1 MNELPDTGNAALAAS
16 PVVIESPT
24 LRVDPGAGRGRRI
37 AQAVVPPLLLV
48 AVLIGV
54 WYFISYRV
62 VKRRFLLHPPHDVI
76 REGFL
81 TWDNFREI
89 LSGLWYSTQVAAM
102 GLGIAFVL
110 AVTIAVVMSQS
121 KLVERAVF
129 PLLVALQAIPILVM
143 VPLIALWF
151 DTKTLSRVIVC
162 VIIAFFPIVL
172 NTLFGLVSA
181 EAGLHDLLTLHH
193 ANRRTRLSKL
203 MLPAALPAMF
213 AGLRISAGLSVIGAI
228 VGDFFFGRG
237 QRGLGQLLKQYASN
251 TNTSELTLATV
262 IVSSILGISVFLMF
276 GALQA
281 AAIGKWHDSKSGG
294 GH

>member
-1 MNELPDTGNAALAAS
+1 MSVPPTTETRAAAS

-24 LRVDPGAGRGRRI
+24 VRVDPRRSRARRI
-37 AQAVVPPLLLV
+37 ADAVIPPVILV

-54 WYFISYRV
+54 WYFISYRI

-76 REGFL
+76 QEGFL
-81 TWDNFREI
+81 TWENLQEI
-89 LSGLWYSTQVAAM
+89 LQGLWYTTKVAAI
-102 GLGIAFVL
+102 GLAIAFALGV
-110 AVTIAVVMSQS
+110 AIAVLMSQS
-121 KLVERAVF
+121 KLIERALF
-129 PLLVALQAIPILVM
+129 PVLVALQAIPILVM
-143 VPLIALWF
+143 VPLIAIWF

-181 EAGLHDLLTLHH
+181 DTGLHDLLTLHH
-193 ANRRTRLSKL
+193 ASRWVRLRRL

-237 QRGLGQLLKQYASN
+237 ERGLGQLMKQYTSN
-251 TNTSELTLATV
+251 TNTAELTLATV
-262 IVSSILGISVFLMF
+262 IVSSLLGITVFLMF
-276 GALQA
+276 GAIQA
-281 AAIGKWHDSKSGG
+281 AVVGKWYDSKSGG
-294 GH
+294 GR